1 MLLVIGKEESM
12 AMRIRTLTYCLTQGI
27 KNLFKNRLMTVA
39 SISTIMASLFV
50 VSVFY
55 CIVVNLNYVLDEFE
69 HKIGI
74 AIFFDED
81 VTENEILTLKNQLE
95 AREEVFEVTYI
106 SEEAAWES
114 FKTDYFAGRE
124 DLLVGFNNDNP
135 LVGSSSLQV
144 LFEDISQQSSLVS
157 LLNREDIVR
166 HVREAQEVTM
176 IVQNL
181 NQLVTYISIAL
192 IFILSI
198 ISLFIIANTIRLAIT
213 LRQREITIM
222 RYIGAKTLMIRGPFI
237 VEGVIIGLI
246 GAAIPIGIIYYFYND
261 VVLNITTQFFLLRD
275 FLVFLPVEELIAS
288 LLPIALGTGGVLGYL
303 GSRMTVS
310 KYLRV

>member
-1 MLLVIGKEESM
+1 MN
-12 AMRIRTLTYCLTQGI
+12 IRTLAYCLTQGV
-27 KNLFKNRLMTVA
+27 KNLFKNRLMTIA

-74 AIFFDED
+74 AIFFDEE

-95 AREEVFEVTYI
+95 ARDEVFEVTYI

-114 FKTDYFAGRE
+114 FKTDYFKGRE
-124 DLLVGFNNDNP
+124 DLLSGFNNDNP

-144 LFEDISQQSSLVS
+144 LFKDISKQSSLVA

-166 HVREAQEVTM
+166 YVREAGEVTL

-222 RYIGAKTLMIRGPFI
+222 RYIGAKTLMIRGPFM
-237 VEGVIIGLI
+237 VEGIIIGLI
-246 GAAIPIGIIYYFYND
+246 GAAIPIGIIYYFYDD
-261 VVLNITTQFFLLRD
+261 VVLNITTQFFLLKD

-288 LLPIALGTGGVLGYL
+288 LLPIALTTGGLLGYL

-310 KYLRV
+310 KYLRA

>member
-1 MLLVIGKEESM
+1 MK
-12 AMRIRTLTYCLTQGI
+12 IRTLAYCLTQGV

-39 SISTIMASLFV
+39 SITTIMASLFV
-50 VSVFY
+50 VSIFY

-95 AREEVFEVTYI
+95 AREEVFQVTYI
-106 SEEAAWES
+106 SEDAAWDS
-114 FKTDYFAGRE
+114 FKTDYFKGRE
-124 DLLVGFNNDNP
+124 DLLVGFNDDNP

-144 LFEDISQQSSLVS
+144 LFDDISKQSSLVT

-166 HVREAQEVTM
+166 HVREAGEVTL

-181 NQLVTYISIAL
+181 NQLVTYVSIAL

-246 GAAIPIGIIYYFYND
+246 GAAIPIGIIYYFYDD

-275 FLVFLPVEELIAS
+275 FLVFLPVEDLIAS
-288 LLPIALGTGGVLGYL
+288 LLPIALTTGGVLGYL
-303 GSRMTVS
+303 GSRMTLS
-310 KYLRV
+310 KYLKA

>member
-1 MLLVIGKEESM
+1 
-12 AMRIRTLTYCLTQGI
+12 MRIRTLTYCLTQGI

>member
-1 MLLVIGKEESM
+1 MK
-12 AMRIRTLTYCLTQGI
+12 IRTLAYCLTQGI

-39 SISTIMASLFV
+39 SITTIMASLFV

-81 VTENEILTLKNQLE
+81 VTENEILTLGNQLE
-95 AREEVFEVTYI
+95 ARDEVFEVTYI
-106 SEEAAWES
+106 SEDAAWDS
-114 FKTDYFAGRE
+114 FKSDYFKGRE

-144 LFEDISQQSSLVS
+144 LFEDISKQSSLVT

-166 HVREAQEVTM
+166 HVREAGEVTL

-246 GAAIPIGIIYYFYND
+246 GAAIPIGIIYYFYDD

-275 FLVFLPVEELIAS
+275 FLVFLPVEDLIAS
-288 LLPIALGTGGVLGYL
+288 LLPIALTTGGVLGYL

-310 KYLRV
+310 KYLKA